1 MDLTVKDFS
10 DGNETSNLTVS
21 DDVFVAKFNEPLI
34 HQVVVSYLSGAR
46 QGSRAQKSRNEVR
59 GGGAKPW
66 RQKGTGRARSGT
78 RSSPIWRSGGV
89 TFAAKPKNH
98 ALKVNRKMFQ
108 AAMKSIV
115 SELVRCERFIVVKS
129 INVDSPK
136 TKNMASLL
144 AKQDLKNVLIVAEEI
159 DENLYL
165 STRNIP
171 NVEVI
176 EIDCIDPVALISYEK
191 ILISETAVKKLE
203 QRFK

>member
-1 MDLTVKDFS
+1 MDLTVKEFS

-159 DENLYL
+159 DENLFL

>member
-1 MDLTVKDFS
+1 MDLTVKEFS

>member
-98 ALKVNRKMFQ
+98 ALKVKVGR
-108 AAMKSIV
+108 AHV
-115 SELVRCERFIVVKS
+115 
-129 INVDSPK
+129 
-136 TKNMASLL
+136 
-144 AKQDLKNVLIVAEEI
+144 
-159 DENLYL
+159 
-165 STRNIP
+165 
-171 NVEVI
+171 
-176 EIDCIDPVALISYEK
+176 
-191 ILISETAVKKLE
+191 
-203 QRFK
+203 